1 MIDDYFGLAFK
12 NLKHRGIRSWLTLLG
27 IFIGVAA
34 VVSLIMLGNGL
45 KAGINSQFGVSST
58 EVITVQAGGLN
69 SYGPPGS
76 GVANKLTKD
85 DADAIEKLST
95 IDVAIGRNIE
105 TFKIEFNDKTEFT
118 PGFGLAEGEK
128 KKWDYEMQGL
138 SIEKGKLLND
148 NDNKKVLLG
157 NNYMYKDKSGFDK
170 EIETRDRLIIN
181 NKSFRVIGILEKK
194 GSFLLDNIIII
205 NNNDL
210 ENLVNNNDSVDIISV
225 KVKNK
230 DLMDKAKT
238 DIEKLM
244 RDRRDVKKGEED
256 FEVSTPESSLESV
269 NSILNAIQIF
279 IIIIASISILVG
291 SIGIINTMTTSVLER
306 KKEIGI
312 MKAIGATNNQIFFQF
327 LIESGLMGLIGSL
340 IGVIFGI
347 LIGYIGTLSINNF
360 IGAETKPVF
369 DFVFFISVLIGG
381 FIIGSLS
388 GIFPAL
394 NASKQNPVEVLRK

>member
-34 VVSLIMLGNGL
+34 VVSLVMLGNGL

-76 GVANKLTKD
+76 GVENKLTKD

-148 NDNKKVLLG
+148 NDNKTVLLG